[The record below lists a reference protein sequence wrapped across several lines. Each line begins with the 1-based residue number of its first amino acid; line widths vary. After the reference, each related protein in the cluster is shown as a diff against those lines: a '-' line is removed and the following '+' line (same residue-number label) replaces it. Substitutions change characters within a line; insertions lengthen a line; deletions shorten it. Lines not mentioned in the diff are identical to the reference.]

1 MATVEAP
8 PLETTKSP
16 SAAPPI
22 PAPPVDDALE
32 REERD
37 RRREYET
44 LIKKFRFAAL
54 VSVPV
59 VLLSYPWYVPGLK
72 DISLLE
78 RGSDGLYWVWRV
90 LALVALPVL
99 VWSGSQFFTGAW
111 ESLKHRSANMHTLI
125 ASGISAAYLYSLV
138 AVIAPGIF
146 PEADYAETYFDVTTV
161 VTALVLLGLALETKA
176 KGRSSEA
183 IRKLVGLQAKTAR
196 VIRHGQE
203 YDVPIEQVIVGDLV
217 LVKPGEKVPVDGVIE
232 SGESSV
238 DESMVTGESLPVDKV
253 PGDEAIG
260 ATINRSGA
268 FKLRATKVGRDTA
281 LASIVR
287 MVADAQ
293 ATRLPIQRVVD
304 QVSAI
309 FVPAVMIVAVIAFV
323 VWFNIGPTPVLA
335 YAVIVAVTVL
345 IIACPCALGLATPTS
360 LTVGM
365 GKGAERGVLFRG
377 GDALQA
383 ARQLETI
390 VLDKTGTIT
399 WGKPALTDI
408 VTAPGFDERLL
419 LELAAAAERNSE
431 HPLAQAIVSGAAE
444 REIDVSEPEDFN
456 SLAGHGIQASVG
468 RHGVVVGSGKLMR
481 DRDIEIGGLVPE
493 AERLAAQGK
502 TPIYVAADGSAAGLV
517 AVADTIKPES
527 VSAIKRLRALGI
539 EVAMLTG
546 DNRRTAEA
554 IATQVGVDRVL
565 AEVLPEDKAHEVRK
579 LQLEGRKVGMVGDGV
594 NDAPALT
601 QAEVGFAIGTGT
613 DVAIE
618 ASDVTLVGGS
628 LAGVVTAIEI
638 SRATMG
644 NVKQNLFGAFIY
656 NGAGLPIAAGIFY
669 PLFGILL
676 SPLIA
681 ATAMA
686 FSSVTVVSNANRLR
700 RWAPKES

>member
-1 MATVEAP
+1 MATLEAP
-8 PLETTKSP
+8 
-16 SAAPPI
+16 ADQQV
-22 PAPPVDDALE
+22 PPVTVAPEPIEDPLE
-32 REERD
+32 REDRD
-37 RRREYET
+37 RQREYRT
-44 LIKKFRFAAL
+44 LIRKFRFAAI

-72 DISLLE
+72 DISWLA
-78 RGSDGLYWVWRV
+78 RGSDGLYWTWRV
-90 LALVALPVL
+90 LALAALPVL

-111 ESLKHRSANMHTLI
+111 ESLKHRTANMHTLI
-125 ASGISAAYLYSLV
+125 ATGISAAYLYSLV

-146 PEADYAETYFDVTTV
+146 PEADYAETYFDVSTV

-183 IRKLVGLQAKTAR
+183 IRKLLGLQAKTAR

-203 YDVPIEQVIVGDLV
+203 YDVPIEQVVVGDVL

-253 PGDEAIG
+253 PGDEVIG

-268 FKLRATKVGRDTA
+268 FKTRATKVGSDTA

-287 MVADAQ
+287 MVQDAQ

-323 VWFNIGPTPVLA
+323 VWFDVGPTPVLA

-383 ARQLETI
+383 ARQLQTI

-408 VTAPGFDERLL
+408 VTAAGFDERLL
-419 LELAAAAERNSE
+419 LELAAGAERNSE

-444 REIDVSEPEDFN
+444 RGIEVPEPEAFG

-468 RHGVVVGSGKLMR
+468 RYGVVVGSAKLMR
-481 DRDIEIGGLVPE
+481 DRAIVIEDLLE
-493 AERLAAQGK
+493 AAERLAGQGK
-502 TPIYVAADGSAAGLV
+502 TPIYVAADGTVAGLV

-527 VSAIKRLRALGI
+527 VGAIKRLRALGL

-554 IATQVGVDRVL
+554 IAAQVGVDRVL

-579 LQLEGRKVGMVGDGV
+579 LQLEGKKVGMVGDGV
-594 NDAPALT
+594 NDAPALM

-618 ASDVTLVGGS
+618 ASDITLVGGS

-656 NGAGLPIAAGIFY
+656 NGAGLPIAAGVFY
-669 PLFGILL
+669 PLFGVLL